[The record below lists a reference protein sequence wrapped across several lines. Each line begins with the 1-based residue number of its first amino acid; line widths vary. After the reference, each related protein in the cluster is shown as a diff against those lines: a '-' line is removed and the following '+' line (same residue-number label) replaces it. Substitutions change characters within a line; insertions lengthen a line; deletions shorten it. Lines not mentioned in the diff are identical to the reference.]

1 MADKVEKL
9 TQQANEQ
16 RDEILKLET
25 YVDQLKHRLLLFKPK
40 LS

>member
-16 RDEILKLET
+16 SDEILKLET
-25 YVDQLKHRLLLFKPK
+25 HVDLLKHRLLLFKTQ
-40 LS
+40 LT